1 MDSNKIDN
9 ISGIDGHI
17 FPWIFPEKFLSNRDF
32 LREFFGEELLARY
45 KGFKSQN
52 FEFNH
57 VKGNKAEIVI
67 KIISNIASVHQ
78 ELFAR
83 SLISKILSREID
95 SSQALLA
102 EQSDDEREEV
112 NAALLYARALAKSPD
127 A

>member
-1 MDSNKIDN
+1 VIEIIFN
-9 ISGIDGHI
+9 IT
-17 FPWIFPEKFLSNRDF
+17 
-32 LREFFGEELLARY
+32 
-45 KGFKSQN
+45 
-52 FEFNH
+52 
-57 VKGNKAEIVI
+57 
-67 KIISNIASVHQ
+67 SVYQ